1 MTREEIARLF
11 DRRLD
16 ALKRRDV
23 DAIACDYAE
32 DAVLDSPVGNARG
45 RAGIET
51 LHRAWFSSF
60 PDLAFER
67 SDLIIGDDRAAV
79 VFTVSGTNTGG
90 FMDLPPT
97 GKRFS
102 FTAVTLCTLRD
113 GQIVHETRVYDFT
126 RFLIEI
132 GVLKAKPV

>member
-1 MTREEIARLF
+1 MTRDEVARLF

-16 ALKRRDV
+16 SLKRRDV
-23 DAIACDYAE
+23 EALVRDYAE
-32 DAVLDSPVGNARG
+32 DAVVDSPVGSVRG
-45 RAGIET
+45 RAGIDS
-51 LHRAWFSSF
+51 LHRGWFGSF
-60 PDLAFER
+60 PDLAFEQ

-79 VFTVSGTNTGG
+79 VLTVSGTNTGG

-113 GQIVHETRVYDFT
+113 GQIVSETRIYDFT